1 MVHTLFHFFQKNI
14 WQNRFYTVL
23 YVLSLRKTVDSNK
36 CDSGVVG
43 NARPCQGRDR
53 GFEPRLSLW
62 GSDLVGAFLC
72 LNPPYKAVTVFCIL
86 HKKIPLILSEIIYK
100 GHLIL
105 NKKSLVQFAF
115 LSEDSLLTHLS
126 IRVFSSLH
134 FVQDLLLLHFI
145 ILSEYNIFS

>member
-1 MVHTLFHFFQKNI
+1 
-14 WQNRFYTVL
+14 
-23 YVLSLRKTVDSNK
+23 
-36 CDSGVVG
+36 
-43 NARPCQGRDR
+43 
-53 GFEPRLSLW
+53 
-62 GSDLVGAFLC
+62 LC

-105 NKKSLVQFAF
+105 NKKSLAQFAF

-145 ILSEYNIFS
+145 ILSRIQYFFLKHVKKTFRKMCVSIAGMIFSHDLVME